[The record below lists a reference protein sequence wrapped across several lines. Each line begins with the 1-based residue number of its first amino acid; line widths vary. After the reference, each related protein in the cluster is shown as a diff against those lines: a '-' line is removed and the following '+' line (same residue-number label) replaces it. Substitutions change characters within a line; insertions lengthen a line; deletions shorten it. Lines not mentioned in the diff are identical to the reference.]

1 MFRPSRNFKVPQIY
15 GGQWKNHQTFMR
27 WDPASK
33 RLVQVNCCGPTGP
46 VGGGEGPTGPCPTPE
61 PVDSVLLYDIFEDG
75 CYVSW
80 VYSGTETIFELSVWE
95 SPTLPVDT
103 SGTPVYYKED
113 ELTSPSI
120 ATFVPVENYYYIAS
134 VRVKNDCGYSEYVY
148 SDPVQYIEFVGEVN
162 VVGVGTGANTL
173 LYSTDGGLTWTGL
186 GNSIF
191 TNQGFAAAWNGTMWV
206 AAGSGTNG
214 LAYSYNG
221 ITWTGLGAIPTG
233 PASNSTYF
241 TSVAWDGSAWT
252 AFNGTDEY
260 ATSFDGIHW
269 LGLSNISSAELL
281 YNTTT
286 DGRITVGTPSIPP
299 TFASLLGFA
308 YVSRNAFVGP
318 VSDANLTAEDIT
330 DYTDILWDESK
341 FIITVG
347 TRTNANNSKFYS
359 TDGRSWTGIPNVD
372 YVDGTNIGK
381 TTGGL
386 YISQGTNPDATEKS
400 TDGLVWTSATS
411 PSLPIVQGGKGTIFG
426 TDTRV
431 FVCGFS
437 SNSFEYT
444 TDGITWTSGST
455 GVSGNFKGGFYKYLP
470 ALLNF
475 EFVNVLGSL
484 GVDPGSGN
492 FSGIAVSFPTVV
504 LQINKTDTNSINA
517 ADFLQSLYYS
527 PILSAARIEK
537 DGSNYANFIIN
548 STTDSGTYRSFNCT
562 AASFAGVVGPG
573 DTIKLKYISLSWAF
587 TARDSARVWTDV
599 ASSSDG
605 TKLAAVVDGGQI
617 YTSID
622 SGVSWSPQETN
633 RSWSGIASSSDGT
646 KLVAV
651 VSGGQIYTSTN
662 SGVSWTARDSNRAWK
677 AVASSS
683 NGTNLAAVAGGG
695 QIYLSTDS
703 GVSWTA
709 TESNRN
715 WSDVTSSDAGTE
727 LAAVVNGGQV
737 YVSTDSGVSWTAT
750 ESNRNWSAVAFS
762 GDGSRLGAVV
772 DGGQIYLST
781 DSGVSWT
788 TAESNRNWSDIVFSN
803 DGKLVAAVEYGGK
816 IYTSIVFGLYL
827 WIPQE
832 SNRNWNAIAS
842 SSDGRK
848 IVASVDGG
856 QLYTGLYS

>member
-1 MFRPSRNFKVPQIY
+1 
-15 GGQWKNHQTFMR
+15 MR

-33 RLVQVNCCGPTGP
+33 RLVQVGCCGPIETGPTGP
-46 VGGGEGPTGPCPTPE
+46 QPPLE
-61 PVDSVLLYDIFEDG
+61 VD
-75 CYVSW
+75 
-80 VYSGTETIFELSVWE
+80 
-95 SPTLPVDT
+95 
-103 SGTPVYYKED
+103 
-113 ELTSPSI
+113 
-120 ATFVPVENYYYIAS
+120 
-134 VRVKNDCGYSEYVY
+134 
-148 SDPVQYIEFVGEVN
+148 

-173 LYSTDGGLTWTGL
+173 LYSGDGGLTWTGL

-191 TNQGFAAAWNGTMWV
+191 TSQGFAAAWNGTMWV

-214 LAYSYNG
+214 LAYSYDG
-221 ITWTGLGAIPTG
+221 INWTGLGAITTG

-241 TSVAWDGSAWT
+241 TSVTWDGSAWT

-269 LGLSNISSAELL
+269 LGYNGITFAELL
-281 YNTTT
+281 YNTST

-299 TFASLLGFA
+299 TLLSLLGFA
-308 YVSRNAFVGP
+308 YIPRNVAVGA
-318 VSDANLTAEDIT
+318 VSDANLTAEQILE
-330 DYTDILWDESK
+330 YTDILWDESK

-347 TRTNANNSKFYS
+347 NRVVPNNSKFYS
-359 TDGRSWTGIPNVD
+359 TDGRSWTGIPNVS
-372 YVDGTNIGK
+372 YVDGTNIGR
-381 TTGGL
+381 TTGGF
-386 YISQGTNPDATEKS
+386 YISRGTNPDATEKS
-400 TDGLVWTSATS
+400 TDGLTWTSATS

-431 FVCGFS
+431 FVCGFNN
-437 SNSFEYT
+437 NSFEYT
-444 TDGITWTSGST
+444 TDGTTWISGST
-455 GVSGNFKGGFYKYLP
+455 GLSGNFKGGFYKYVP

-475 EFVNVLGSL
+475 EFVNVSGSL

-492 FSGIAVSFPTVV
+492 FSGIPVSFPTVV
-504 LQINKTDTNSINA
+504 LQFNKTDANSIDA

-527 PILSAARIEK
+527 TLLSAARIEK
-537 DGSNYANFIIN
+537 DSNNYSNFIIN
-548 STTDSGTYRSFNCT
+548 SSTDSGTYRSFNCT
-562 AASFAGVVGPG
+562 VTSFAGIVLPG
-573 DTIKLKYISLSWAF
+573 DTVKLKYTTLTWAF
-587 TARDSARVWTDV
+587 TARDSARTWTDV
-599 ASSSDG
+599 TSSSDG
-605 TKLAAVVDGGQI
+605 TKLAAVV
-617 YTSID
+617 
-622 SGVSWSPQETN
+622 N
-633 RSWSGIASSSDGT
+633 
-646 KLVAV
+646 
-651 VSGGQIYTSTN
+651 GGQIYTSTDSGVSWTARESN
-662 SGVSWTARDSNRAWK
+662 RAWTGIASSSNGTNLVAVVNGGQIYTSTDSGVSWTARDSARAWV

-683 NGTNLAAVAGGG
+683 NGTQLVAVVSGG

-715 WSDVTSSDAGTE
+715 WSDVTSSDTGTE
-727 LAAVVNGGQV
+727 LAAVVSGGQV

-772 DGGQIYLST
+772 NGGQIYIST

-803 DGKLVAAVEYGGK
+803 DGDLVAAVEYGGK